1 MLKHNLRTPM
11 HFSLKWLMIAVA
23 IAAISFAALVNASG
37 AWAMAVITAIAALLL
52 AAALVVAARA
62 GRTQA
67 FAKGFLVGTL
77 FYCLLWIAA
86 MHNWFVGP
94 YGYYLTPRD
103 LLTERIVGWLY
114 DRVKRETPPAP
125 PTPTMA
131 PGGSMGGA
139 GMMSGMP
146 GGAPAGGMGMGM
158 AMSGGMMGLAGPTFT
173 PDSYHF
179 HKIAHWLIAF
189 YIGLA
194 SGLFAVRLRPAQS
207 VA

>member
-1 MLKHNLRTPM
+1 MLKHNLRAPM

-23 IAAISFAALVNASG
+23 MAAVSFAALVNASG

-52 AAALVVAARA
+52 AAALVVAAGS
-62 GRTQA
+62 GRSQA
-67 FAKGFLVGTL
+67 FAKGFLIGAL
-77 FYCLLWIAA
+77 FYIMLRMAA
-86 MHNWFVGP
+86 VNDWFGP
-94 YGYYLTPRD
+94 GNADYLTTSD
-103 LLTERIVGWLY
+103 IVTERVVDQVY
-114 DRVKRETPPAP
+114 DLVKRETPPAL

-131 PGGSMGGA
+131 PGGPMGGA
-139 GMMSGMP
+139 GMTSGMP
-146 GGAPAGGMGMGM
+146 GGTPAGGMGM

-194 SGLFAVRLRPAQS
+194 SGLFTTRLRSARS